1 MPFSLF
7 FFLSSAQCSR
17 LFFLWLP
24 SYSLLFFCGLV
35 VQPMSLEA
43 GSEKTVKL
51 SNATMHMV
59 RRVLD
64 TVLVQLGDATV
75 LEQGI

>member
-1 MPFSLF
+1 MFAPF
-7 FFLSSAQCSR
+7 FFVVTLLFSA
-17 LFFLWLP
+17 F
-24 SYSLLFFCGLV
+24 FFCGLV

-51 SNATMHMV
+51 SNTTMHMV

>member
-7 FFLSSAQCSR
+7 FLSQFRPVFAP
-17 LFFLWLP
+17 FFLWLP